1 MSDTEK
7 INKIRE
13 ILLEKECV
21 SDSQEF
27 GLHYGQICD
36 YLDRIAEIIKL

>member
-7 INKIRE
+7 ISKIRE
-13 ILLEKECV
+13 ILLEKDCL

-27 GLHYGQICD
+27 GLHYGQIQN
-36 YLDRIAEIIKL
+36 YLDRIEEIIKL

>member
-13 ILLEKECV
+13 ILLEKDCV
-21 SDSQEF
+21 SENQEF
-27 GLHYGQICD
+27 GLHYGQIYD
-36 YLDRIAEIIKL
+36 YLDRIEEIIKL